1 MSVYKVNGT
10 GAGAIAT
17 SMTVPSGGT
26 YRLMSVSL
34 NLNVAGTTSNDF
46 TITLDANAG
55 ADYDVLLY
63 TADLATAGVTDLVWM
78 PDEPLYLE
86 GGDAVDVAWANSELR
101 TYGVQITMEA
111 V

>member
-10 GAGAIAT
+10 GAAAIAT

-26 YRLMSVSL
+26 YKLMSVSL
-34 NLNVAGTTSNDF
+34 NLNVAGTTSEAF

-63 TADLATAGVTDLVWM
+63 TADLSTSGVTDLVWM
-78 PDEPLYLE
+78 PDQPLYLE
-86 GGDAVDVAWANSELR
+86 GGDAIDVAWANSELR